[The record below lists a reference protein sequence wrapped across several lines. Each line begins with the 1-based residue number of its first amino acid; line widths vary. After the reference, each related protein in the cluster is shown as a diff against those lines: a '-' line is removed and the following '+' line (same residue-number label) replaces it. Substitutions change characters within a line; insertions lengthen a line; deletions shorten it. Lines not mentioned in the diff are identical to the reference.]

1 MFCSRYDEDCER
13 DMTQQRSWS
22 MEELAAVLLRGEA
35 ADWPS
40 DGARAEQ
47 ERFLRMAAAHGVRS
61 LLAYQLRRTD
71 GWHRWPVEITARLQ
85 ETARADVALEVVR
98 RAELERVILAMRA
111 AGVRPLLMKGAALAY
126 LHYPEPSLRPRYDT
140 DLLVHPDDRGE
151 VAETMRELG
160 YRRATQTSGD
170 LVMAQANFEM
180 TDRFGACHAC
190 DVHWKIANPQP
201 FANLLP
207 IDELR
212 TRAVEV
218 PALGTWAR
226 ALGDV
231 DALLLACIHRVAHHA
246 DSHRL
251 LWLYDIH
258 LLADGLDR
266 PAFARLTALAA
277 ATATTAICARGLGL
291 ARERFHTAI
300 PQEAMAALA
309 ARPSPEPSEL
319 FLRPDRRKIDVLVS
333 DLRLVGS
340 WSARRTLLRQHL
352 FPPATYMLER
362 YQVSNRLVLPMLYA
376 HRIVSGAWPWCRR
389 SRRPGQGP

>member
-1 MFCSRYDEDCER
+1 MRTANG
-13 DMTQQRSWS
+13 DMGQQRSHS
-22 MEELAAVLLRGEA
+22 MEELAAALLRGEA

-40 DGARAEQ
+40 DGARTEQ
-47 ERFLRMAAAHGVRS
+47 ERFLRMAVVHGVSS
-61 LLAYQLRRTD
+61 LLAYQLRRTHR
-71 GWHRWPVEITARLQ
+71 WHQWPVEITIRLHQ
-85 ETARADVALEVVR
+85 MGRVAVALEVLR
-98 RAELERVILAMRA
+98 RLELERVVLAMRA
-111 AGVRPLLMKGAALAY
+111 AGVQPLLMKGAALAY

-140 DLLVHPDDRGE
+140 DLLVHPDDRDA

-170 LVMAQANFEM
+170 LVMPQATFEM
-180 TDRFGACHAC
+180 RDRFGTYHAY

-207 IDELR
+207 IDALR

-246 DSHRL
+246 DSARL

-258 LLADGLDR
+258 LIASGLDR
-266 PAFARLTALAA
+266 QAFARLTEL
-277 ATATTAICARGLGL
+277 ATATAMTAICARGLGL

-300 PQEAMAALA
+300 PEEAMAALA
-309 ARPSPEPSEL
+309 ARGSPEPSAM
-319 FLRPDRRKIDVLVS
+319 FLRPDRRKIDVLIS

-340 WSARRTLLRQHL
+340 WSARRALLRQHL

-362 YQVSNRLVLPMLYA
+362 YQVSNRLLLPMLYA
-376 HRIVSGAWPWCRR
+376 RRIVAGAWPWCRR
-389 SRRPGQGP
+389 TRGPGEV

>member
-1 MFCSRYDEDCER
+1 MAL
-13 DMTQQRSWS
+13 QRSHS
-22 MEELAAVLLRGEA
+22 LEGLAAVLLRGEA

-40 DGARAEQ
+40 DAARAEQ
-47 ERFLRMAAAHGVRS
+47 ERFLRMAAGHGVSS
-61 LLAYQLRRTD
+61 LLAYQLRRTNR
-71 GWHRWPVEITARLQ
+71 WHRWPVEITARLHQ
-85 ETARADVALEVVR
+85 TARVDVALEVVR
-98 RAELERVILAMRA
+98 RVELERVVLAMSA

-140 DLLVHPDDRGE
+140 DLLVHPDDRDA
-151 VAETMRELG
+151 VADTLRALG

-170 LVMAQANFEM
+170 LVMPQATFEM
-180 TDRFGACHAC
+180 RDRLGTCHTC

-207 IDELR
+207 IDTLR
-212 TRAVEV
+212 TRAVAV

-226 ALGDV
+226 ALGDR

-246 DSHRL
+246 DSARL

-258 LLADGLDR
+258 LIASGLDR
-266 PAFARLTALAA
+266 QAFARFTELAA
-277 ATATTAICARGLGL
+277 EAAMTAICARGLGL

-300 PQEAMAALA
+300 PEETMAALA
-309 ARPSPEPSEL
+309 ARGSPEPSEM

-340 WSARRTLLRQHL
+340 WSARRALLRQHL
-352 FPPATYMLER
+352 FPPATYMLDR
-362 YQVSNRLVLPMLYA
+362 YQVSNRLLLPMLYA
-376 HRIVSGAWPWCRR
+376 RRIVSGAWHWCRR
-389 SRRPGQGP
+389 P